1 MDHGPRLEEVRL
13 AAGDGALIRAEVLL
27 GGPPLH
33 GAGEAVAAAGKQV
46 EVAARPPQPQTGLD
60 VHRFVLVA
68 AALEAALA
76 PEAVVVL
83 QKNCNKI
90 VILAAAGFTG

>member
-33 GAGEAVAAAGKQV
+33 GAGEAVAAAGQV
-46 EVAARPPQPQTGLD
+46 EGAARPPQPQTGLD